1 MDKPITTQDK
11 SQEEAER
18 LLRLYG
24 NTTKDQFNQ
33 MSDVE
38 FTTWV
43 SNNLSQIERLLLFTQ
58 RKTARPA
65 STTEAET
72 NLNAYM
78 LAQTHILNTVYELA
92 ETGVVYKE
100 KK

>member
-1 MDKPITTQDK
+1 MDKPVTTQDN

-24 NTTKDQFNQ
+24 KTTKDQFNQ

-38 FTTWV
+38 FTTWI
-43 SNNLSQIERLLLFTQ
+43 SNNLPRIERLLLFTQ

-65 STTEAET
+65 ATEEAET

-92 ETGVVYKE
+92 EQGVINKE